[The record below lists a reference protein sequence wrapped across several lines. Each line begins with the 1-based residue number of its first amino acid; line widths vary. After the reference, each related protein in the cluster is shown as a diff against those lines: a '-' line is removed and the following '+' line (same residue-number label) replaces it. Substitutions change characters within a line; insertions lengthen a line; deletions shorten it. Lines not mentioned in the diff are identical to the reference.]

1 MIVTRCTK
9 DKAVIHG
16 SKKRGFV
23 PNAKIHLETLYW
35 QSVSVN
41 FLLKIIFFL
50 DIFIQ
55 MSCMHIIQFVISFI
69 NNKIIQY

>member
-1 MIVTRCTK
+1 
-9 DKAVIHG
+9 
-16 SKKRGFV
+16 
-23 PNAKIHLETLYW
+23 LETLYW